1 MDYLRLVLTVFSL
14 VLVSALWKLF
24 QFLIWRP
31 YAVTRFFAKQGIRGP
46 PYAVLSGSLP
56 EIKKLKKEGRNM
68 VLDLNSH
75 DITPKVLPHYLKW
88 TSEYG
93 KPFLY
98 WYGTDPRICIT
109 DPELAKQVLSNKF
122 GFYTKPRIN
131 PTVIA
136 MIGRGLA
143 LITGM
148 DWVKHRRVVN
158 PAFNTDKLKVMTKRM
173 AACTLST
180 LQGWEHQLVCSKD
193 HCKEID
199 IRREF
204 QILTGDI
211 IAHTAF
217 GSSYLEGKA
226 VFETQRELQPYALA
240 SVTDIY
246 IPGRQYIPTWSN
258 RQTWK
263 LDWKIRTTVRSIV
276 ESRLKKGEESGYG
289 DDLLGLLMGVSETA
303 SVKQADMK
311 LNMHEIIE
319 ECKTFY
325 FAGHETT
332 SNLLTWTVFLLC
344 LHPEW
349 QKRLREEVLKE
360 CGSEVPDAE
369 TLNRLKQVNMVIL
382 EVLRLYCPVI
392 SLVRVASED
401 MKLGE
406 LMIPKDTM
414 VAIPLAMIH
423 RSKTQWGEDANEFNP
438 RRFSDGVS
446 KAAKHPNALLAF
458 SVGPRACIGQNFA
471 MMEAKLVIALIL
483 QRFSFSLSST
493 YIHAPVDN
501 LTLQPQFGLPV
512 VLKSLGV

>member
-1 MDYLRLVLTVFSL
+1 MEKMGYLRLVLLVLTL
-14 VLVSALWKLF
+14 VLVSTLWKLF
-24 QFLIWRP
+24 KLLIWRP
-31 YAVTRFFAKQGIRGP
+31 YVVTRFFEKQGIRGP
-46 PYAVLSGSLP
+46 PYSVLSGSLP
-56 EIKKLKKEGRNM
+56 EIKKLKKEARNM

-75 DITPKVLPHYLKW
+75 DIIPKVLPYYLKW

-98 WYGTDPRICIT
+98 WYGADPRICIT

-122 GFYTKPRIN
+122 A
-131 PTVIA
+131 VA
-136 MIGRGLA
+136 MIGKGLA
-143 LITGM
+143 LVTGM

-158 PAFNTDKLKVMTKRM
+158 PAFNTDKLKAMARRM
-173 AACTLST
+173 AACTLSK

-193 HCKEID
+193 RFKEID
-199 IRREF
+199 IRRDF

-226 VFETQRELQPYALA
+226 VFETQRELQPYVLA
-240 SVTDIY
+240 SATDIY

-263 LDWKIRTTVRSIV
+263 LDSKIRRTTVRSIV
-276 ESRLKKGEESGYG
+276 ESRLKKGGESGYG
-289 DDLLGLLMGVSETA
+289 DDLLGLLMGVSEPT
-303 SVKQADMK
+303 SLKQADLK
-311 LNMHEIIE
+311 LNMHEIVE

-332 SNLLTWTVFLLC
+332 SNLLTWTVYLLS

-360 CGSEVPDAE
+360 CGSEVPVSE
-369 TLNRLKQVNMVIL
+369 TLNRLKLVNIVIL

-401 MKLGE
+401 MKLGD

-414 VAIPLAMIH
+414 VTIPLAMIH
-423 RSKTQWGEDANEFNP
+423 RSKMQWGEDANEFNP
-438 RRFSDGVS
+438 WRFSQGVS

-458 SVGPRACIGQNFA
+458 SVGPRACVGQNFA

-483 QRFSFSLSST
+483 QRFSISLSST

>member
-1 MDYLRLVLTVFSL
+1 MEKMGYLRLVMLVLTL
-14 VLVSALWKLF
+14 VLVSTLWKLF
-24 QFLIWRP
+24 KLLIWRP
-31 YAVTRFFAKQGIRGP
+31 YVVTRFFEKQGIRGP
-46 PYAVLSGSLP
+46 PYSVLSGSLP
-56 EIKKLKKEGRNM
+56 EIKKLKKEARNL

-75 DITPKVLPHYLKW
+75 DITPKVLPYYLKW
-88 TSEYG
+88 TSEY
-93 KPFLY
+93 
-98 WYGTDPRICIT
+98 
-109 DPELAKQVLSNKF
+109 VLSNKF

-131 PTVIA
+131 PTTVA
-136 MIGRGLA
+136 MIGNGLA
-143 LITGM
+143 LVTGM

-158 PAFNTDKLKVMTKRM
+158 PAFNTDKLKAMTRRM

-193 HCKEID
+193 HFKEID

-217 GSSYLEGKA
+217 GSSYIEGKT
-226 VFETQRELQPYALA
+226 VSETQRDLQPYVLA
-240 SVTDIY
+240 SATDIY
-246 IPGRQYIPTWSN
+246 IPGRY
-258 RQTWK
+258 
-263 LDWKIRTTVRSIV
+263 IV
-276 ESRLKKGEESGYG
+276 ESRLKKGDESGYG
-289 DDLLGLLMGVSETA
+289 DDLLGLLMGVSEPA
-303 SVKQADMK
+303 SLKQTYLK

-332 SNLLTWTVFLLC
+332 SNLLTWTIYLLS

-349 QKRLREEVLKE
+349 QNRLREEVLKE

-369 TLNRLKQVNMVIL
+369 KLNRLKLVNMVIL

-401 MKLGE
+401 MKLGK

-414 VAIPLAMIH
+414 VTIPLAMIH
-423 RSKTQWGEDANEFNP
+423 RSKMQWGEDANEFNP
-438 RRFSDGVS
+438 WRFSQGVS

-458 SVGPRACIGQNFA
+458 LVGPRACIGQNFA

-501 LTLQPQFGLPV
+501 MTMQPQFGLPV

>member
-1 MDYLRLVLTVFSL
+1 MEKMGYLRLVMLVLTL
-14 VLVSALWKLF
+14 VLVSTLWKLF
-24 QFLIWRP
+24 KLLIWRP
-31 YAVTRFFAKQGIRGP
+31 YVVTRFFEKQGIRGP
-46 PYAVLSGSLP
+46 PYSVLSGSLP
-56 EIKKLKKEGRNM
+56 EIKKLKKEERNL

-75 DITPKVLPHYLKW
+75 DITPKVLPYYLKW

-131 PTVIA
+131 PTTVA
-136 MIGRGLA
+136 MIGKGLA
-143 LITGM
+143 LVTGM

-158 PAFNTDKLKVMTKRM
+158 PAFNTNKLKAMTRRM

-180 LQGWEHQLVCSKD
+180 LQGWEHQ
-193 HCKEID
+193 
-199 IRREF
+199 
-204 QILTGDI
+204 
-211 IAHTAF
+211 
-217 GSSYLEGKA
+217 
-226 VFETQRELQPYALA
+226 
-240 SVTDIY
+240 Y
-246 IPGRQYIPTWSN
+246 IPNWSN

-263 LDWKIRTTVRSIV
+263 LDSKIRTTVRSIV
-276 ESRLKKGEESGYG
+276 ESRLKKGDESGYG
-289 DDLLGLLMGVSETA
+289 DDLLGLLMGVSEPA
-303 SVKQADMK
+303 SLKQADLK
-311 LNMHEIIE
+311 LNMHEIVE
-319 ECKTFY
+319 ECKIFY

-332 SNLLTWTVFLLC
+332 SNLLTWTVYLLS

-349 QKRLREEVLKE
+349 QNRLREEVLKE

-369 TLNRLKQVNMVIL
+369 KLNRLKLVNMVIL

-401 MKLGE
+401 MKLGK

-414 VAIPLAMIH
+414 VTIPLAMIH
-423 RSKTQWGEDANEFNP
+423 KSKMQWGEDANEFNP
-438 RRFSDGVS
+438 WRFSQGVS

-458 SVGPRACIGQNFA
+458 SVGPRAYIGQNFS